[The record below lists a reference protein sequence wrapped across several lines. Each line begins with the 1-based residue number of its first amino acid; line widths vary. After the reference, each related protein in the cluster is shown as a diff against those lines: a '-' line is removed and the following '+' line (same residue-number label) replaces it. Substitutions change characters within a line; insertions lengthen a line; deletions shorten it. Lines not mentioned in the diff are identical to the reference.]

1 MSSHGKMANTYQ
13 DDLEQHLLINL
24 HELLV
29 PLVDIGGLAA
39 GIIVVMGARRVVLMV
54 VAPLN
59 NLVQDRRINLFES
72 CQYFLFALKEALSN

>member
-1 MSSHGKMANTYQ
+1 MSSHGKMAYNTYQ

-29 PLVDIGGLAA
+29 PLVDIGGLAT
-39 GIIVVMGARRVVLMV
+39 GIIVVMGARGVVLMV

-59 NLVQDRRINLFES
+59 NLVQDRRIDLFES
-72 CQYFLFALKEALSN
+72 CQSFLFALKET